1 MSTHQPTP
9 KGMPAVLAHYLP
21 STHDVQSLDDLSE
34 LFLTM
39 RSRILAE
46 SNSREMAFIDQE
58 KKLHADYDSTIA
70 ETESRLWSL
79 QDELNQLIHRRESA
93 LRMLHSDR
101 ESYKSEVQTRLVM
114 LGLWLRDKRDDFKA
128 REKQAL
134 LAKAS
139 GVGETVL

>member
-58 KKLHADYDSTIA
+58 KKLRADYDDTIA
-70 ETESRLWSL
+70 ETESRLRAL

-93 LRMLHSDR
+93 LRILHSDR

-114 LGLWLRDKRDDFKA
+114 LGLWLRDKRDDFKQ

-134 LAKAS
+134 LTAAS
-139 GVGETVL
+139 SGEVAL

>member
-1 MSTHQPTP
+1 MSIHQPIH

-21 STHDVQSLDDLSE
+21 STHDVKSLDDLSE
-34 LFLTM
+34 LFLTT

-46 SNSREMAFIDQE
+46 SNSREMDFIDQE
-58 KKLHADYDSTIA
+58 KKLRADYDDTIA
-70 ETESRLWSL
+70 ETESRLRAL
-79 QDELNQLIHRRESA
+79 QDELNQLIHCRESA

-114 LGLWLRDKRDDFKA
+114 LGLWLRDKRDDFKQ

-134 LAKAS
+134 LAAAS
-139 GVGETVL
+139 SGEVAL

>member
-46 SNSREMAFIDQE
+46 SNSREMDFIDQE
-58 KKLHADYDSTIA
+58 KKLRADYDSTIA
-70 ETESRLWSL
+70 EMGNRLRSL

-114 LGLWLRDKRDDFKA
+114 LGLWLRDKRDDFKQ

-134 LAKAS
+134 LTAAS
-139 GVGETVL
+139 SGEVAL

>member
-46 SNSREMAFIDQE
+46 SNSREMDFIDQE
-58 KKLHADYDSTIA
+58 KKLRADYDSTIA
-70 ETESRLWSL
+70 EMENRLRSL

-114 LGLWLRDKRDDFKA
+114 LGLWLRDKRDDFKQ

-134 LAKAS
+134 LTAAS
-139 GVGETVL
+139 SGEVAL

>member
-1 MSTHQPTP
+1 MSTIQPTP

-58 KKLHADYDSTIA
+58 KKLRADYDDTIA
-70 ETESRLWSL
+70 ETESRLRAL
-79 QDELNQLIHRRESA
+79 QDELN
-93 LRMLHSDR
+93 
-101 ESYKSEVQTRLVM
+101 
-114 LGLWLRDKRDDFKA
+114 
-128 REKQAL
+128 
-134 LAKAS
+134 
-139 GVGETVL
+139 

>member
-58 KKLHADYDSTIA
+58 KKLRADYDDTIA
-70 ETESRLWSL
+70 ETESRL
-79 QDELNQLIHRRESA
+79 RA
-93 LRMLHSDR
+93 L
-101 ESYKSEVQTRLVM
+101 
-114 LGLWLRDKRDDFKA
+114 
-128 REKQAL
+128 
-134 LAKAS
+134 
-139 GVGETVL
+139 